1 MQEIRNM
8 PIGCGNDWKS
18 LVGTDFLEYVDLR
31 KSTGDDLHL
40 IVSRYGASSI
50 NGGPLHVL
58 RSKLRSYL
66 HPYQPDQIAVFHYCI
81 DKGVA
86 IIQWCKELTDENS
99 RRQTSTQICETTWE
113 GPIDA

>member
-86 IIQWCKELTDENS
+86 LFNGVRS
-99 RRQTSTQICETTWE
+99 
-113 GPIDA
+113 